1 MTDTNLDTEIRN
13 WQEKL
18 LSRSVRRTHKCNRL
32 MKSLGNLSSF
42 QCLEISEGDGS
53 ISMKLR
59 SLGGSWKTAV
69 PTRTASD
76 SLKHYLSENV
86 GFILEGKLPYEDNSF
101 DRLVIVD
108 ALKFIEADYEFIKEC
123 HRVLRNDGWVVISET
138 KRAPASLVNLL
149 KSALGVSPMIREAK
163 RKGYSATELFDKL
176 KDGFDV
182 PETIVY
188 SNGLLETAS
197 TIGEVIQKSIMHS
210 PCWLVPEKPTAEE
223 IKNCRSLFSLG
234 GIFYPL
240 AKLLS
245 LFEFIPGHKLL
256 IRSRRRH
263 WRPRL
268 QPKLIDG
275 RSIAEAAINTKIG
288 TAAPF

>member
-1 MTDTNLDTEIRN
+1 M
-13 WQEKL
+13 Q
-18 LSRSVRRTHKCNRL
+18 
-32 MKSLGNLSSF
+32 SLGKLTSF

-69 PTRTASD
+69 PTRVASD

-86 GFILEGKLPYEDNSF
+86 GFIHEGKLPYEDNSF

-108 ALKFIEADYEFIKEC
+108 ALKFIENDYEFIKEC
-123 HRVLRNDGWVVISET
+123 HRVLRNDAWVVISES
-138 KRAPASLVNLL
+138 KRAPVSLVSLL
-149 KSALGVSPMIREAK
+149 QNTFGLSPINREAK
-163 RKGYSATELFDKL
+163 RKGYSVHELFDKL

-182 PETIVY
+182 PETIVH
-188 SNGLLETAS
+188 SNGLLESAS
-197 TIGEVIQKSIMHS
+197 TVGEIIQKSIMHS
-210 PCWLVPEKPTAEE
+210 PCWLIPEKPTTEE

>member
-18 LSRSVRRTHKCNRL
+18 LSRSVRRSKKCERIVTA
-32 MKSLGNLSSF
+32 LGNVSPF
-42 QCLEISEGDGS
+42 QCLEISEGDGA
-53 ISMKLR
+53 ISTKLR
-59 SLGGSWKTAV
+59 SIGGSWKTAV
-69 PTRTASD
+69 ATRAASD
-76 SLKHYLSENV
+76 SLKHSLIENI
-86 GFILEGKLPYEDNSF
+86 GFIHDGKLPYEDNTF

-108 ALKFIEADYEFIKEC
+108 TLKFIENDNEFIQEC
-123 HRVLRNDGWVVISET
+123 HRVLRDDSWVVIAET
-138 KRAPASLVNLL
+138 KRAPISLTGILQSMFGL
-149 KSALGVSPMIREAK
+149 SPAARGAE
-163 RKGYSATELFDKL
+163 RNGYKAQELFDKL

-182 PETIVY
+182 PEIITY
-188 SNGLLETAS
+188 SNGLLESGS
-197 TIGEVIQKSIMHS
+197 TIGNLFQKSIS
-210 PCWLVPEKPTAEE
+210 SVPCWLVPEQVASGEAKRY
-223 IKNCRSLFSLG
+223 KSLYSQAGLLQ
-234 GIFYPL
+234 PL

-245 LFEFIPGHKLL
+245 VFEFIPGHK
-256 IRSRRRH
+256 IIVRSRRRH